1 MLWEMKKIDTEK
13 IWYQK
18 NWFMWIM
25 VVIFFPIGLF
35 LLWKYSNYK
44 KSTKAIITIVIIG
57 LIAISGSNPKNQT
70 ANPST
75 AVQETQTKTTETE
88 KKPDTTIKKEEVK
101 VSQESKNA
109 LKKAELYG
117 NTMHMSKAGVY
128 YQLTSDFGEKFSKEA
143 AQYAI
148 NNAKIDYKKQ
158 ALEKAKLYQ
167 EQQAMSKNAI
177 FQQLTSDAGEKFT
190 EEEAQYAINNLD
202 K

>member
-1 MLWEMKKIDTEK
+1 MGKSSLKAFIGIFLGSML
-13 IWYQK
+13 
-18 NWFMWIM
+18 
-25 VVIFFPIGLF
+25 VVLATKF
-35 LLWKYSNYK
+35 L
-44 KSTKAIITIVIIG
+44 G
-57 LIAISGSNPKNQT
+57 LIAGTVCGIIIAVLSGIFT
-70 ANPST
+70 
-75 AVQETQTKTTETE
+75 V
-88 KKPDTTIKKEEVK
+88 KPLGKL
-101 VSQESKNA
+101 KNA

-117 NTMHMSKAGVY
+117 NTMNMSKAGVY

-177 FQQLTSDAGEKFT
+177 FQQLTSDFGEKFT

>member
-1 MLWEMKKIDTEK
+1 MGIIDTEK
-13 IWYQK
+13 RWYQK
-18 NWFMWIM
+18 NWFMWLIM
-25 VVIFFPIGLF
+25 VIFFPIGLF
-35 LLWKYSNYK
+35 LLWKYSSYK

-70 ANPST
+70 TNSST
-75 AVQETQTKTTETE
+75 TAQQTQTKPSDAE
-88 KKPDTTIKKEEVK
+88 KKLDAAPKKEEVK
-101 VSQESKNA
+101 VSQENKNA
-109 LKKAELYG
+109 LKKAEMYG
-117 NTMHMSKAGVY
+117 NTMHMSKAGIY

-158 ALEKAKLYQ
+158 ALAKAKLYQ

-177 FQQLTSDAGEKFT
+177 FTQLTSDAGEKFT
-190 EEEAQYAINNLD
+190 EEEAQYAISNLD

>member
-1 MLWEMKKIDTEK
+1 MKNIDTEK
-13 IWYQK
+13 RWYKK
-18 NWFMWIM
+18 NWFMWLIM
-25 VVIFFPIGLF
+25 VIFFPIGLF
-35 LLWKYSNYK
+35 LLWKYSSYK
-44 KSTKAIITIVIIG
+44 KSTKAIITIAIVG

-70 ANPST
+70 TNSST
-75 AVQETQTKTTETE
+75 TIQQTQTKPTDTE
-88 KKPDTTIKKEEVK
+88 KKLDSAPKKEEVK
-101 VSQESKNA
+101 VSQENKNA
-109 LKKAELYG
+109 LKKAEMYG
-117 NTMHMSKAGVY
+117 NTMHMSKAGIY

-158 ALEKAKLYQ
+158 ALAKAKLYQ

-177 FQQLTSDAGEKFT
+177 FTQLTSDAGEKFT

>member
-1 MLWEMKKIDTEK
+1 MGDEKNRYRK

-25 VVIFFPIGLF
+25 VVIFFQIGLF

-75 AVQETQTKTTETE
+75 AVQETQTKTTDTE
-88 KKPDTTIKKEEVK
+88 KKPDTITKKEEVK

-117 NTMHMSKAGVY
+117 NTMNMSKAGVY
-128 YQLTSDFGEKFSKEA
+128 YQLTSDFGEKF
-143 AQYAI
+143 
-148 NNAKIDYKKQ
+148 
-158 ALEKAKLYQ
+158 
-167 EQQAMSKNAI
+167 
-177 FQQLTSDAGEKFT
+177 T

>member
-1 MLWEMKKIDTEK
+1 MKKIDTEK

-75 AVQETQTKTTETE
+75 AVQETQTKTRNTE
-88 KKPDTTIKKEEVK
+88 KKP
-101 VSQESKNA
+101 
-109 LKKAELYG
+109 
-117 NTMHMSKAGVY
+117 
-128 YQLTSDFGEKFSKEA
+128 
-143 AQYAI
+143 
-148 NNAKIDYKKQ
+148 
-158 ALEKAKLYQ
+158 
-167 EQQAMSKNAI
+167 
-177 FQQLTSDAGEKFT
+177 
-190 EEEAQYAINNLD
+190 
-202 K
+202 